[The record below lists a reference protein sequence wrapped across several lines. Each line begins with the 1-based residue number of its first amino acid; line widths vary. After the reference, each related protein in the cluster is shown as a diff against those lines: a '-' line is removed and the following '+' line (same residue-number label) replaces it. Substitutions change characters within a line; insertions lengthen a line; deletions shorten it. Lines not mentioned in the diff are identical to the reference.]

1 MTDILESQL
10 RKTLAGT
17 HTVERELPGGGLSR
31 LFLGTELRFQRQ
43 VVIKVLPPN
52 FVAGV
57 SVERFEREI
66 AVAAN
71 LQHANIVPVLT
82 AGQTAGLPFFTMP
95 FVDGE
100 SLRARLK
107 RGPIAVAETRSILI
121 DVARALAC
129 AHSNGIVHRD
139 IKPENILLSGGA
151 ATVTDFGVAKAL
163 AMSKHRSQNESLT
176 GVGLS
181 LGTPAYMSPE
191 QAVGEEVDTRSD
203 LYS

>member
-1 MTDILESQL
+1 MSDILQSQL

-52 FVAGV
+52 FIAGV

-100 SLRARLK
+100 SLRARLN
-107 RGPIAVAETRSILI
+107 RGPIPVEKPVRFSSTSPALSHAPIRTESSTAISSPRTSCC
-121 DVARALAC
+121 RA
-129 AHSNGIVHRD
+129 GPR
-139 IKPENILLSGGA
+139 
-151 ATVTDFGVAKAL
+151 
-163 AMSKHRSQNESLT
+163 Q
-176 GVGLS
+176 
-181 LGTPAYMSPE
+181 
-191 QAVGEEVDTRSD
+191 
-203 LYS
+203 